1 LRAARPEET
10 AVFDSIID
18 PTIGPA
24 ADSNQEPAALAA
36 RPDSLS
42 GLRLGLLANT
52 KRNAEQFL
60 DQVGRLLGEQYGMTT
75 VLATK
80 KPNIVDT
87 APEATLEQLRAEC
100 DVVVTG
106 VGDCGSCSA
115 SAVADGLLLERSGVP
130 AVVICS
136 DAFMVSADAMA
147 DLRGAP
153 GYRYVTTAH
162 PVANLTP
169 DGISERAR
177 QAIPGIVALL
187 TEPALV

>member
-1 LRAARPEET
+1 
-10 AVFDSIID
+10 VFDSIID

-24 ADSNQEPAALAA
+24 ADSNQDQATLAA
-36 RPDSLS
+36 RPADLS

-75 VLATK
+75 VVATK

-130 AVVICS
+130 SVVICS
-136 DAFMVSADAMA
+136 DAFTVSADAMA

-162 PVANLTP
+162 PVANLTQ
-169 DGISERAR
+169 DGVRERAR
-177 QAIPGIVALL
+177 QAVPGIVALL
-187 TEPALV
+187 TEPALTPAS

>member
-1 LRAARPEET
+1 M
-10 AVFDSIID
+10 FDSIID
-18 PTIGPA
+18 PTIGPV
-24 ADSNQEPAALAA
+24 ADSRPGQAALAA
-36 RPDSLS
+36 RPGSLS

-60 DQVGRLLGEQYGMTT
+60 DQVGLLLGEQYGTT
-75 VLATK
+75 IVLATK

-87 APEATLEQLRAEC
+87 APEATLERLRAEC

-115 SAVADGLLLERSGVP
+115 SAVADGLLLEQSGVP

-136 DAFMVSADAMA
+136 DAFTVSADAMA

-153 GYRYVTTAH
+153 GYRYVSTPH
-162 PVANLTP
+162 PVASLTP
-169 DGISERAR
+169 DGVRERAR
-177 QAIPGIVALL
+177 QAIPAIVALL

>member
-1 LRAARPEET
+1 
-10 AVFDSIID
+10 VFHSIID

-24 ADSNQEPAALAA
+24 AEAERGRAVLAERPA
-36 RPDSLS
+36 SLS

-60 DQVGRLLGEQYGMTT
+60 DQVGKLLAAQYGVQT
-75 VLATK
+75 VRAATK
-80 KPNIVDT
+80 PSITDT
-87 APEATLEQLRAEC
+87 APEQILDDLRARC

-115 SAVADGLLLERSGVP
+115 SAVADGLLLEQAGVP

-136 DAFMVSADAMA
+136 DAFVVSADAMA
-147 DLRGAP
+147 GLRGAP
-153 GYRYVTTAH
+153 GYRYVTTPH

-169 DGISERAR
+169 EGVRERAR
-177 QAIPGIVALL
+177 QAVPQIVALL
-187 TEPALV
+187 TQPTMAARS

>member
-1 LRAARPEET
+1 
-10 AVFDSIID
+10 VFDSIID

-24 ADSNQEPAALAA
+24 ADSNQDQAALAA
-36 RPDSLS
+36 RPVGLS

-75 VLATK
+75 VVAAK

-87 APEATLEQLRAEC
+87 APEETLEQLRAEC

-153 GYRYVTTAH
+153 GYRYVTTPH

-169 DGISERAR
+169 DGVKERAR

-187 TEPALV
+187 TEPALTPAS